1 MKNFAFLLFVILFVA
16 CGTASRIV
24 ENNDTYLNVDRMKL
38 AFNNPVISQEKFGR
52 MKISQIFNLNS
63 TYFTEIEKD
72 EKPELTLKFEM
83 TTPISVDEL
92 DSTVFLILDEEPI
105 KLQSKDYDYKEY
117 VSTSTTVETPTTSDK
132 KSNEKSGSTTETRTT
147 ITNGTNQLMSRT
159 FVIPEN
165 LWVPIANSKHISYR
179 IYLGKDAYDA
189 RLTASECKK
198 LNYYFEL
205 AICKRDANKPAPPA
219 NEKKL

>member
-1 MKNFAFLLFVILFVA
+1 MRPFIFLLLVTLLSA

-24 ENNDTYLNVDRMKL
+24 ENNDSYLNVDRLKV
-38 AFNNPVISQEKFGR
+38 AFNSPAISQEKFGM

-72 EKPELTLKFEM
+72 KKPELTLKFEII
-83 TTPISVDEL
+83 TPISVDEL
-92 DSTVFLILDEEPI
+92 DSTAFLILDQEPI
-105 KLQSKDYDYKEY
+105 KLQSKEYTYKEY
-117 VSTSTTVETPTTSDK
+117 VSTSTNVETSTTSDK
-132 KSNEKSGSTTETRTT
+132 KSDGKTGNTNETRTT

-159 FVIPEN
+159 YVIPEN
-165 LWVPIANSKHISYR
+165 LWVPIAYSKRISYR
-179 IYLGKDAYDA
+179 IYIGKDAYDA
-189 RLTASECKK
+189 RLTASESKK

-205 AICKRDANKPAPPA
+205 AICKRDANLPAPPE

>member
-1 MKNFAFLLFVILFVA
+1 MRPSIFLLLVILLSA

-24 ENNDTYLNVDRMKL
+24 ENNDSYLNVDRLKL
-38 AFNNPVISQEKFGR
+38 AFNSPVISQEKFGM
-52 MKISQIFNLNS
+52 MKISQIFNLNT

-72 EKPELTLKFEM
+72 KKPELTLKFEM
-83 TTPISVDEL
+83 ITPISVNEL

-105 KLQSKDYDYKEY
+105 KLQSKDYTYKEY
-117 VSTSTTVETPTTSDK
+117 VSTSTTVETPTTNK
-132 KSNEKSGSTTETRTT
+132 KSNGKTGDTTETRTT

-159 FVIPEN
+159 YVIPEN
-165 LWVPIANSKHISYR
+165 LWVPIANSKRISYR

-189 RLTASECKK
+189 KLTASENKK

-205 AICKRDANKPAPPA
+205 AICKRDANQPAPPA

>member
-1 MKNFAFLLFVILFVA
+1 MRPSIFLLLVILLSA

-24 ENNDTYLNVDRMKL
+24 ENNDSYLNVDRLKL
-38 AFNNPVISQEKFGR
+38 AFNSPVISQEKFGM
-52 MKISQIFNLNS
+52 MKISQIFNLNT

-72 EKPELTLKFEM
+72 KKPELTLKFEM
-83 TTPISVDEL
+83 ITPISVNEL

-105 KLQSKDYDYKEY
+105 KLQSKDYTYKEY
-117 VSTSTTVETPTTSDK
+117 VSTSTTVETPTTNK
-132 KSNEKSGSTTETRTT
+132 KSNGKTGDTTETRTT

-159 FVIPEN
+159 YVIPEN
-165 LWVPIANSKHISYR
+165 LWVPIANSKRISYR

-189 RLTASECKK
+189 KLTASESKK
-198 LNYYFEL
+198 LAYYFEL
-205 AICKRDANKPAPPA
+205 AICKRDANQPAPPV